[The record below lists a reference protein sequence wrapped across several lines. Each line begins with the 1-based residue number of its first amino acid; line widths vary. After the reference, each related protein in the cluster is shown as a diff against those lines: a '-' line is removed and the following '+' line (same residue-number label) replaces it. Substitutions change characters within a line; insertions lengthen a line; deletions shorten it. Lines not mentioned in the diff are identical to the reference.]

1 MKRYN
6 FILNLLLDLLIF
18 FISSILSFF
27 IRFFILRFGTPFEFR
42 NFIAYLRTLPLLTL
56 IFIILF
62 YLYGLYT
69 EKESWY
75 EEFSSILS
83 SLFLLF
89 LFKFTFSFLLGA
101 FAYPRSVI
109 IISLFIES
117 VLFLLYRY
125 LFFVKRKEVK
135 KTELALVIGNEE
147 IIDKYKKIE
156 FKNINS
162 FEDLEN
168 IKNNYNSI
176 FYLSRDEI
184 LKNKLLSFGV
194 KKNKKIYINP
204 DLTDLLIFSSK
215 IKNISEKP
223 FFEISKIELSA
234 EKKILKR
241 SIDLFF
247 SIILLIILTPIFLI
261 IPLLIKLSS
270 KGRVFYIQERVGE
283 NNKIFKLIKFRTMI
297 ENAEQETGP
306 SLSYAQDP
314 RVTKIGKF
322 LRKYHIDEIP
332 QLINVLKGEMSL
344 VGPRPERPEFLKE
357 IIKIVPYFEYRV
369 RLKPG
374 ITGLAQVEGKY
385 ETPPED
391 KIKYDLIYILKW
403 SPFLDFYIILLTLKK
418 IFKWNYKRNKYKN
431 CKF

>member
-1 MKRYN
+1 M
-6 FILNLLLDLLIF
+6 
-18 FISSILSFF
+18 
-27 IRFFILRFGTPFEFR
+27 
-42 NFIAYLRTLPLLTL
+42 
-56 IFIILF
+56 
-62 YLYGLYT
+62 
-69 EKESWY
+69 W
-75 EEFSSILS
+75 
-83 SLFLLF
+83 
-89 LFKFTFSFLLGA
+89 
-101 FAYPRSVI
+101 
-109 IISLFIES
+109 
-117 VLFLLYRY
+117 YRY
-125 LFFVKRKEVK
+125 LFFVKIKEVK
-135 KTELALVIGNEE
+135 KTESAIVIGDED

-176 FYLSRDEI
+176 FYLGRDEI
-184 LKNKLLSFGV
+184 LKNTLISFGV

-247 SIILLIILTPIFLI
+247 SIILLIFFSPIFLI

-270 KGRVFYIQERVGE
+270 KGKIFYIQERVGE

-306 SLSYAQDP
+306 SLSYAHDP
-314 RVTKIGKF
+314 RVTKIGRF

-344 VGPRPERPEFLKE
+344 VGTRPERLEFLKE

-374 ITGLAQVEGKY
+374 ITGLAQIEGKY

-418 IFKWNYKRNKYKN
+418 ISSEIIREINIKIVNLKNIPRVIKKNNKIL
-431 CKF
+431 FE